1 MGPLTVSCPK
11 VRVPARFRL
20 QTIMTVATR
29 PATAML
35 TMRDLIA
42 LTKPRITLMVLVT
55 AAGGM
60 WLAPGRLDP
69 VSMAVMLLTTGMV
82 VGAANTLNCY
92 LERDS
97 DRLMARTAN
106 RPLPDRRL
114 EPAWALVLGL
124 VMGLFAVPTLILAVN
139 PVTGLLGLIAL
150 VSYVAIYT
158 PMKQHTPAALFV
170 GALPGALPPL
180 MGWTAVTGRVELP
193 GLVLFGVLFFWQ
205 IPHFIAISVFR
216 QDEYERA
223 GLKVLPSVRGIR
235 SAKIQS
241 VAYAAALWTV
251 SLLLVPFGLAS
262 TLYLVA
268 ALLLGGYFFWTAL
281 RGLWW
286 EDSDGWA
293 KKLFVASLFYLTALF
308 AALIIDA
315 F

>member
-1 MGPLTVSCPK
+1 
-11 VRVPARFRL
+11 
-20 QTIMTVATR
+20 MTVATR
-29 PATAML
+29 QATVML
-35 TMRDLIA
+35 TARDLVA

-60 WLAPGRLDP
+60 WLAPGSLDAA
-69 VSMAVMLLTTGMV
+69 SMVVMLLTTGMV

-114 EPAWALVLGL
+114 EPSWALVLGIA
-124 VMGLFAVPTLILAVN
+124 MGLLAVPTLALAVN
-139 PVTGLLGLIAL
+139 PVTGLLGGIAL

-180 MGWTAVTGRVELP
+180 MGWTAVTGRIAVP

-216 QDEYERA
+216 QEEYERA

-235 SAKIQS
+235 SAKVQS
-241 VAYAAALWTV
+241 TAYAGALWVV
-251 SLLLVPFGLAS
+251 SLLLVFYGLAGP
-262 TLYLVA
+262 LYLTA
-268 ALLLGGYFFWTAL
+268 AVVLGAYFFWFAA
-281 RGLWW
+281 RGFWVD
-286 EDSDGWA
+286 DSKAWA
-293 KKLFVASLFYLTALF
+293 KKLFVASLIYLTALF

>member
-1 MGPLTVSCPK
+1 M
-11 VRVPARFRL
+11 
-20 QTIMTVATR
+20 
-29 PATAML
+29 ML
-35 TMRDLIA
+35 TARDLIA

-60 WLAPGRLDP
+60 WLAPGALEP
-69 VSMAVMLLTTGMV
+69 AATAIMLLTTGMV

-114 EPAWALVLGL
+114 EPSWALMLG
-124 VMGLFAVPTLILAVN
+124 VAMGLFAVPTLALAVN
-139 PVTGLLGLIAL
+139 PVTGFLGAIAL
-150 VSYVAIYT
+150 FSYVAIYT

-180 MGWTAVTGRVELP
+180 MGWTAVTGSIAAP

-235 SAKIQS
+235 SAKVQS
-241 VAYAAALWTV
+241 TICAVALWVV
-251 SLLLVPFGLAS
+251 SLLLVPYGIAGS
-262 TLYLVA
+262 IYLVA
-268 ALLLGGYFFWTAL
+268 ALGLGGHFLWVAARGFWVGDDDA
-281 RGLWW
+281 
-286 EDSDGWA
+286 WA
-293 KKLFVASLFYLTALF
+293 KKLFVTSLMYLTALF

>member
-1 MGPLTVSCPK
+1 MPTV
-11 VRVPARFRL
+11 
-20 QTIMTVATR
+20 
-29 PATAML
+29 
-35 TMRDLIA
+35 RDLVA

-60 WLAPGRLDP
+60 WLAPGTLDP
-69 VSMAVMLLTTGMV
+69 ASMAVMLLTTGMV

-92 LERDS
+92 LERDI

-114 EPAWALVLGL
+114 EPWWALTLGL
-124 VMGLFAVPTLILAVN
+124 VMGLFAVPTLMLAVN

-158 PMKQHTPAALFV
+158 PMKQHTSSALFV

-180 MGWTAVTGRVELP
+180 MGWTAVTGRIEVP

-216 QDEYERA
+216 QQEYERA
-223 GLKVLPSVRGIR
+223 GLKVLPSVRGIGA
-235 SAKIQS
+235 AKAQA
-241 VAYAAALWTV
+241 VAYAAALWIV
-251 SLLLVPFGLAS
+251 SLLLVPYGLAG

-268 ALLLGGYFFWTAL
+268 AVALGGYFFWAAL
-281 RGLWW
+281 RGFWS
-286 EDSDGWA
+286 EDSDAWA
-293 KKLFVASLFYLTALF
+293 KKLFVASLLYLTALF
-308 AALIIDA
+308 AVLIIDA

>member
-1 MGPLTVSCPK
+1 M
-11 VRVPARFRL
+11 
-20 QTIMTVATR
+20 
-29 PATAML
+29 ML
-35 TMRDLIA
+35 TARDLIA

-60 WLAPGRLDP
+60 WLAPGSLG
-69 VSMAVMLLTTGMV
+69 VASMAVMLLTTGMV

-114 EPAWALVLGL
+114 EPSWALVLGVL
-124 VMGLFAVPTLILAVN
+124 MGLFAVPTLTLAVN
-139 PVTGLLGLIAL
+139 PVTGLLGFIAL

-158 PMKQHTPAALFV
+158 PMKQYTPAALFV

-180 MGWTAVTGRVELP
+180 MGWTAVTGSIDAP

-205 IPHFIAISVFR
+205 IPHFIAISIFR
-216 QDEYERA
+216 QEEYERA

-235 SAKIQS
+235 AAKVQSA
-241 VAYAAALWTV
+241 VYAGALWAV
-251 SLLLVPFGLAS
+251 SLLLVPYGLAG
-262 TLYLVA
+262 TIYFVTA
-268 ALLLGGYFFWTAL
+268 MILGGYFFSVAL
-281 RGLWW
+281 RGFKA
-286 EDSDGWA
+286 EDSKVWA
-293 KKLFVASLFYLTALF
+293 RKFFVASLIYLTTLF

-315 F
+315 L

>member
-1 MGPLTVSCPK
+1 MLTV
-11 VRVPARFRL
+11 
-20 QTIMTVATR
+20 
-29 PATAML
+29 
-35 TMRDLIA
+35 RDLIA

-60 WLAPGRLDP
+60 WLAPGALDVGP
-69 VSMAVMLLTTGMV
+69 MAVMLLTTGMV

-114 EPAWALVLGL
+114 EPSWALILGIA
-124 VMGLFAVPTLILAVN
+124 MGLFAVPTLTLAVN
-139 PVTGLLGLIAL
+139 PVTGLLGFIAL

-158 PMKQHTPAALFV
+158 PMKQHTSAALFV

-180 MGWTAVTGRVELP
+180 MGWTAVTGRIEVP

-223 GLKVLPSVRGIR
+223 GLKVLPSVRGVR
-235 SAKIQS
+235 PAQVQS
-241 VAYAAALWTV
+241 VVYAGALWAV
-251 SLLLVPFGLAS
+251 SLLLVPYGLAG
-262 TLYLVA
+262 TLYLIA
-268 ALLLGGYFFWTAL
+268 ALALGGYFFWTAI

-286 EDSDGWA
+286 DDSDAWA
-293 KKLFVASLFYLTALF
+293 KKLFVASLVYLTALF
-308 AALIIDA
+308 AVLIIDA
-315 F
+315 L